1 MTAAPDIHASYAVLM
16 IASVALLL
24 LVPTTA
30 HLTRPED
37 RGRYYTMQA
46 VTALGAIAGAK
57 LGVLF
62 GDALWPLRPFD
73 DWSALLASGR
83 SIAGALLVGFLAV
96 EAAKPL
102 LRYDIPPNDRFAVAL
117 PFSIAIGRIGCLVAG
132 CCRGA
137 PHDGPLAIAYDDGV
151 LRHPAQL
158 YEALFQLAAGYAL
171 LVLWRRKVLFGRLFA
186 LYLAL
191 YGAFRFATEFLRDT
205 AKPFAGLSAYQWM
218 SLAMVAAG
226 AAALYLRSRRQPA
239 SWERWHPGT
248 APTEGA
254 RT

>member
-1 MTAAPDIHASYAVLM
+1 MTLAPDIHESYAILM

-24 LVPTTA
+24 CVPTTKHFTSA
-30 HLTRPED
+30 ED

-46 VTALGAIAGAK
+46 ITALGAVAGAK
-57 LGVLF
+57 IGVVL

-73 DWSALLASGR
+73 DWAALLASGR
-83 SIAGALLVGFLAV
+83 SIAGALLFGFLAV

-117 PFSIAIGRIGCLVAG
+117 PFSIAIGRVGCLVAG

-158 YEALFQLAAGYAL
+158 YEALFQLLAGWAL
-171 LVLWRRKVLFGRLFA
+171 LAMWRRKILFGRLFA
-186 LYLAL
+186 LYLAA
-191 YGAFRFATEFLRDT
+191 YGVFRFATEFIRDT
-205 AKPFAGLSAYQWM
+205 AKPYGGLSAYQWM
-218 SLAMVAAG
+218 ALAMVLAG
-226 AAALYLRSRRQPA
+226 ATAIYLRTRRPPA
-239 SWERWHPGT
+239 SWARWNVALG
-248 APTEGA
+248 GL
-254 RT
+254 R

>member
-1 MTAAPDIHASYAVLM
+1 MTLPPDIHESYGVLM
-16 IASVALLL
+16 LASVVLLL
-24 LVPTTA
+24 CAPTTKHFA
-30 HLTRPED
+30 SPAD

-46 VTALGAIAGAK
+46 ITALGAIAGAK

-96 EAAKPL
+96 ESAKPL
-102 LRYDIPPNDRFAVAL
+102 FRYDIPPNDRFAVAL
-117 PFSIAIGRIGCLVAG
+117 PFSIGIGRVGCLVAG

-137 PHDGPLAIAYDDGV
+137 PWDGPFAVAYEDGV

-158 YEALFQLAAGYAL
+158 YEALFQLVAGWVL
-171 LVLWRRKVLFGRLFA
+171 LRLWRRGALFGRLFA
-186 LYLAL
+186 LYLVA
-191 YGAFRFATEFLRDT
+191 YGVFRFATEFIRET

-218 SLAMVAAG
+218 SLAMVVAG
-226 AAALYLRSRRQPA
+226 ATAIYLRTRTQPA
-239 SWERWHPGT
+239 SWRRWQLKGE
-248 APTEGA
+248 AA
-254 RT
+254 

>member
-1 MTAAPDIHASYAVLM
+1 VTLAPDIHESYAVLM
-16 IASVALLL
+16 VASVALLL
-24 LVPTTA
+24 LVPTTS
-30 HLTRPED
+30 HFTHPSD

-46 VTALGAIAGAK
+46 ITALGAVAGAK

-62 GDALWPLRPFD
+62 GDALWPLRPLD

-102 LRYDIPPNDRFAVAL
+102 LRYDLPPNDRFAVAL
-117 PFSIAIGRIGCLVAG
+117 PFSIALGRLGCLVAG

-137 PHDGPLAIAYDDGV
+137 PHDGALAIAYDDGI

-158 YEALFQLAAGYAL
+158 YEALFQLLAGWAL
-171 LVLWRRKVLFGRLFA
+171 LRLWRRKILFGRLFA
-186 LYLAL
+186 LYLAA
-191 YGAFRFATEFLRDT
+191 YGAFRFATEFIRDT

-218 SLAMVAAG
+218 AVAMVVAG
-226 AAALYLRSRRQPA
+226 VTAIYLRSRRQPE
-239 SWERWHPGT
+239 SWRRWN
-248 APTEGA
+248 ADILGA
-254 RT
+254 AR

>member
-1 MTAAPDIHASYAVLM
+1 MTPISPDLHESYGVLM
-16 IASVALLL
+16 AASVVLLL
-24 LVPTTA
+24 LTPTTA
-30 HLTRPED
+30 HFTGAHD
-37 RGRYYTMQA
+37 RGRYYVMQA
-46 VTALGAIAGAK
+46 ITALGAIAGAK
-57 LGVLF
+57 LGVVF

-137 PHDGPLAIAYDDGV
+137 PWDGPFAVVYEDGIP
-151 LRHPAQL
+151 RHPAQL
-158 YEALFQLAAGYAL
+158 YEALFQLVAGWVL
-171 LVLWRRKVLFGRLFA
+171 LRLWRRQILFGRLFA
-186 LYLAL
+186 AYLAA
-191 YGAFRFATEFLRDT
+191 YGVFRFLTEFIRDT

-218 SLAMVAAG
+218 SLAMVVAGVAAIV
-226 AAALYLRSRRQPA
+226 LRSRAQPA
-239 SWERWHPGT
+239 SWRRWQPKGE
-248 APTEGA
+248 AA
-254 RT
+254 

>member
-1 MTAAPDIHASYAVLM
+1 MTLSPDIHESYAVLM
-16 IASVALLL
+16 IASVVLLL
-24 LVPTTA
+24 AVPM
-30 HLTRPED
+30 TRHFTSPRD

-46 VTALGAIAGAK
+46 ITAVGAVVGAK

-73 DWSALLASGR
+73 DWSALLVSGR
-83 SIAGALLVGFLAV
+83 SIAGALLFGFLAV

-137 PHDGPLAIAYDDGV
+137 PHEGPLAIAYDDGV

-158 YEALFQLAAGYAL
+158 YEALFQLLAGWAL
-171 LVLWRRKVLFGRLFA
+171 LAMWRRKILFGRLFA
-186 LYLAL
+186 LYLAA
-191 YGAFRFATEFLRDT
+191 YGVFRFATEFIRDT
-205 AKPFAGLSAYQWM
+205 AKPYAGFSAYQWM
-218 SLAMVAAG
+218 ALAMVVAG
-226 AAALYLRSRRQPA
+226 AAAVYARSRRQPE
-239 SWERWHPGT
+239 SWHRWH
-248 APTEGA
+248 APKGVST
-254 RT
+254 